1 MLVMGV
7 NPGHDGAICV
17 IENRRLLFC
26 LESEKDSY
34 PRHTKVTPMTTF
46 DAMERIGGVPDVIA
60 FGGSIKEWFPG
71 QKPIG
76 TGYLGSDVK
85 SHRESTFMGEPITV
99 FSSSHIR
106 SHIAMAVGLAPRDD
120 AEQRAVLCWEG
131 DEGTFYLLD
140 RDWKIVREIPV
151 LRFPGGRYA
160 LAFAIADPRYPDN
173 TIEAHGDDSG
183 KLMALAAY
191 GDPADA
197 DSRIVETVEK
207 LLHPQSYGLNK
218 SFWRDAPF
226 YNVGVE
232 AQVTKTAAALL
243 HERMFELFANVAQ
256 QELPEGIPLHIGG
269 GCGLN
274 CDWNTAWRELG
285 HFSSVFVPPCAND
298 SGSALGHALDALH
311 TLTGD
316 PRIDWDVYCGNEFEW
331 DRDPDAARWVGRPL
345 GEPELADAIAGG
357 SVVAWVQGRWEL
369 GPRALGNRSL
379 LAEPFRESTRDL
391 LNDIK
396 QREAYRPIA
405 PCCRL
410 EDVGKLYDRDFHD
423 PYMLYFRMATTS
435 DLKAVTHV
443 DGSARVQTVSK
454 ESNRPQ
460 HDLLSAFAER
470 HGVGVLCNTS
480 LNYKQMGFV
489 NRMSDLADYCEARG
503 VFDMV
508 VGRRWFQRVE
518 APVRLTGP
526 GPLSVHLVRM
536 VIEQNV
542 PEGATVLVV
551 SEGIDGMLNLNRRI
565 GWHFPQNED
574 GSFRGGHPADSDDAI
589 AQIEELRR
597 KGASHFVIP
606 KPDLWWLDFYGGLRE
621 QLETRYRSVLQDEG
635 CVIFALADQ
644 APPLQSSRLAPAQMP
659 AS

>member
-1 MLVMGV
+1 MLVIGV
-7 NPGHDGAICV
+7 NPGHDGAICA
-17 IENRRLLFC
+17 IEDRKLLFS

-34 PRHTKVTPMTTF
+34 ARHAKVTPITIF

-60 FGGSIKEWFPG
+60 FGGSEKERWWFPG
-71 QKPIG
+71 ANPTIG
-76 TGYLGSDVK
+76 IGYQGSDVK
-85 SHRESTFMGEPITV
+85 SHRKGSIMGAPVTV

-106 SHIAMAVGLAPRDD
+106 SHIAMAVGMAPRDD
-120 AEQRAVLCWEG
+120 ADQRAVLCWEG

-140 RDWKIVREIPV
+140 RAWQIVREIPV

-160 LAFAIADPRYPDN
+160 LAFAIADPGYADE
-173 TIEAHGDDSG
+173 TIEPYGDDAG

-197 DSRIVETVEK
+197 DARVVEAVEK
-207 LLHPQSYGLNK
+207 LLHPRSYGLSK
-218 SFWRDAPF
+218 GHWHDAPF

-243 HERMFELFANVAQ
+243 HQRIFELFATVAQ
-256 QELPEGIPLHIGG
+256 NELPEGIPLHISG

-311 TLTGD
+311 TFTRD
-316 PRIDWDVYCGNEFEW
+316 PRIEWDVYCGNEFES
-331 DRDPDAARWVGRPL
+331 DCDPDRAKWVRRPL
-345 GEPELADAIAGG
+345 HEPELADAIADG
-357 SVVAWVQGRWEL
+357 SVVAWVQGRWEM

-379 LAEPFRESTRDL
+379 LAEPFLERTRDL

-396 QREAYRPIA
+396 QREEYRPIA

-410 EDVGKLYDRDFHD
+410 EDVGKIYNRDFHD
-423 PYMLYFRMATTS
+423 PYMLYVRRATTS

-443 DGSARVQTVSK
+443 DGSARVQTVTN

-460 HDLLSAFAER
+460 HDLLTAFAQR

-480 LNYKQMGFV
+480 LNYKKMGFI
-489 NRMSDLADYCEARG
+489 NRMSDLADYCEKRG

-508 VGRRWFQRVE
+508 VGRTWFQRVE

-526 GPLSVHLVRM
+526 GPVSVHLVRK

-542 PEGATVLVV
+542 PDGSTVLVI
-551 SEGIDGMLNLNRRI
+551 SEGIDGMLKLNRRL

-574 GSFRGGHPADSDDAI
+574 GTFQGHHPADSDDAI
-589 AQIEELRR
+589 AQIEELRKR
-597 KGASHFVIP
+597 GASYLVIP
-606 KPDLWWLDFYGGLRE
+606 KPDLWWLEFYTGLRE
-621 QLETRYRSVLQDEG
+621 QLESRYRPVLQDDG
-635 CVIFALADQ
+635 CAIFALEQD
-644 APPLQSSRLAPAQMP
+644 
-659 AS
+659 